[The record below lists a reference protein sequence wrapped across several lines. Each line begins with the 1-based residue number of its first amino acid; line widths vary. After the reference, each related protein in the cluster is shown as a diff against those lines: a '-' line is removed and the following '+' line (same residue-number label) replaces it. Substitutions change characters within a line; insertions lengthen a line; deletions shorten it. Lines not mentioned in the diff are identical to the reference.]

1 MRRPVFSFRPNME
14 NPEHKQAW
22 EILKSVPDGQK
33 NQYLVQAILKL
44 QDAEYMETVIRK
56 VVREEFGNI
65 SIVQEEPMEKEEI
78 PNQMLDFLFQMEEGL

>member
-56 VVREEFGNI
+56 VVREELGNI

>member
-44 QDAEYMETVIRK
+44 QDTEYMETVIRK
-56 VVREEFGNI
+56 VVREELGNI